1 VRKTDRFTPFD
12 RYGAMSPRT
21 VNAVVT
27 ARLRSIRDVA
37 HDLDLEISRAP
48 LDRGSGIRAMVEHI
62 RRETDAALR
71 LLEKSRPSTRR

>member
-1 VRKTDRFTPFD
+1 
-12 RYGAMSPRT
+12 MSPRT
-21 VNAVVT
+21 VNAAVT

-48 LDRGSGIRAMVEHI
+48 LDTGSGIRAMVEHI

-71 LLEKSRPSTRR
+71 LLEKSRPSTRC